1 MAKNTIDFEKVYENC
16 LKDVY
21 YYCFTLTNNRDLAEE
36 LTQETF
42 FKGLKSFHKFRGDC
56 KASVWFCQIAKNTFY
71 SQAKW
76 QKRFVPVDSLPEQE
90 SGNESLETQML
101 EKENAYL
108 LHQILHDTPEPYKE
122 VFHLRTFGELPFLQ
136 IGQIFGKTETWARV
150 TYYRARQQIQH
161 KWKEM
166 HYGDE

>member
-1 MAKNTIDFEKVYENC
+1 MSKNSIDFEEVYEKC

-21 YYCFTLTNNRDLAEE
+21 YYCLTLTHNRDLAEE

-56 KASVWFCQIAKNTFY
+56 KESVWLCQIAKNTFY
-71 SQAKW
+71 SQEKW
-76 QKRFVPVDSLPEQE
+76 KKRFVSAASLPEQE
-90 SGNESLETQML
+90 SETESLEVHIL

-108 LHQILHDTPEPYKE
+108 LHQILHTLAEPYKE

-136 IGQIFGKTETWARV
+136 IGLIFGKTETWSRV
-150 TYYRARQQIQH
+150 TYYRARQQIQQ
-161 KWKEM
+161 KWKEN